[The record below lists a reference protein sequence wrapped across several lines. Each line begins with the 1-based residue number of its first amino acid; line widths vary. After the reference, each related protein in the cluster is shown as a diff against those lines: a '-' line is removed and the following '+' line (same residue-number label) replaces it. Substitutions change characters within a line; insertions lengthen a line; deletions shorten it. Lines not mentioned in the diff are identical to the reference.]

1 MLRKVASF
9 GASISDMKDIYKMF
23 VRCALEYS
31 SSVWHRSLTQ
41 DNISDLE
48 RVQKSA
54 LRIILGAK
62 YTSYEEALCSL
73 DLETLSDRREILF
86 RRFAE
91 QCLQVKQMETI
102 VKKHD
107 KIHNMTL
114 RKTDKYKVT
123 KSNTERFQMSAGI
136 QIQNTLNEMS

>member
-1 MLRKVASF
+1 
-9 GASISDMKDIYKMF
+9 
-23 VRCALEYS
+23 
-31 SSVWHRSLTQ
+31 
-41 DNISDLE
+41 
-48 RVQKSA
+48 
-54 LRIILGAK
+54 
-62 YTSYEEALCSL
+62 
-73 DLETLSDRREILF
+73 
-86 RRFAE
+86 
-91 QCLQVKQMETI
+91 METI

>member
-1 MLRKVASF
+1 
-9 GASISDMKDIYKMF
+9 MKDIYKMF